1 MTKTQKKVKKKTR
14 KQRSIEN
21 KAAFAAKRKA
31 EADARAEAK
40 LKKKA
45 IKKPAAKK
53 PAAEKPAAEYSPVD
67 PKPWPRAGDNKE
79 FQAILDEA
87 APPVEPKK
95 QTDEQK
101 DQEERRLEIEDVAEW
116 VTWPFTLWSQSQK
129 LQPIVTPEE
138 AIEIAKPLTRILNR
152 HGVSDKIPPDLLDGM
167 QVMGR
172 TIPVIKRGSTMV
184 KQERQKRVVA
194 GQGKDAGPGR
204 QAPQGAPPTKPK
216 EV

>member
-1 MTKTQKKVKKKTR
+1 MTKTKKKVKKKTR

-31 EADARAEAK
+31 EAEARAEAK
-40 LKKKA
+40 QKKKA

-53 PAAEKPAAEYSPVD
+53 PVIEKSTVETT
-67 PKPWPRAGDNKE
+67 PWPRAGDSEE
-79 FQAILDEA
+79 FKAILDKST
-87 APPVEPKK
+87 PPVEPEQKA
-95 QTDEQK
+95 DEQK
-101 DQEERRLEIEDVAEW
+101 EQEERRLEIEDVAEW

-129 LQPIVTPEE
+129 LQPIITPEE
-138 AIEIAKPLTRILNR
+138 SIEIAKPLTRILNR

-172 TIPVIKRGSTMV
+172 TMPVIKRGSSMV
-184 KQERQKRVVA
+184 QQERHKRANA
-194 GQGKDAGPGR
+194 GPGKDAGQGR
-204 QAPQGAPPTKPK
+204 KVPQGAPQIKPN

>member
-1 MTKTQKKVKKKTR
+1 MTKTKKKVKKKTR

-31 EADARAEAK
+31 EAEARAEAK

-53 PAAEKPAAEYSPVD
+53 PAAKKPAVEISDVD
-67 PKPWPRAGDNKE
+67 TKPWPRAGDNKE

-95 QTDEQK
+95 QADEQK
-101 DQEERRLEIEDVAEW
+101 EQEERRLEIEDVAEW

-129 LQPIVTPEE
+129 LQPIITPEE
-138 AIEIAKPLTRILNR
+138 SVEIAKPLTRILNR
-152 HGVSDKIPPDLLDGM
+152 HGVSEKIPPDLLDGM

-172 TIPVIKRGSTMV
+172 AVPVIKRGSSMV
-184 KQERQKRVVA
+184 QQERQKRAVA
-194 GQGKDAGPGR
+194 GPGKDAGPGP
-204 QAPQGAPPTKPK
+204 QAPQGAPQIKPK